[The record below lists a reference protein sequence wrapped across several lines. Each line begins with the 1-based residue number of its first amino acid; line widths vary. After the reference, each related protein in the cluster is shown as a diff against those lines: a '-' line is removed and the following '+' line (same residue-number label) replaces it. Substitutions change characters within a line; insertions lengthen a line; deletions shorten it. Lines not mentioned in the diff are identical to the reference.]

1 MQSDTPVVICA
12 YTEDR
17 WDTLLKAIESVEQ
30 QVCQPGKIVVV
41 VDHNRP
47 LLERLKA
54 AKPSITVIENVQ
66 ERGLSGARNSGV
78 MVADGTRVA
87 FLDDDAEAAPEWLAT
102 IDDWLDQPGVL
113 GAGGS
118 AIPLWESRK
127 PGWFPME
134 FAWVIGCS
142 YIGMPESV
150 GEIRNLLGVNMG
162 FRKELFSE
170 VGGFRTSQ
178 GRVGS
183 VPLGCEETDFCIR
196 AHQMFPTGVFIYDPA
211 AMVHHHVSEGRGRW
225 GYFISRC
232 YHEGISKAQLAQM
245 VGTQDGLKSERTYTS
260 RILPRGV
267 VRNLGE
273 VLLKADIGGLG
284 RIAAI
289 IVGLTATTVGY
300 VRGSFSRWPQAT

>member
-1 MQSDTPVVICA
+1 MQSDTTVVICT

-30 QVCQPGKIVVV
+30 QVCQPDKIIVV

-47 LLERLKA
+47 LFERLRA
-54 AKPSITVIENVQ
+54 AKPSIRVIENTHD
-66 ERGLSGARNSGV
+66 RGLSGARNSGV
-78 MVADGTRVA
+78 MVADGIRVA
-87 FLDDDAEAAPEWLAT
+87 FLDDDAEAAPEWLEV
-102 IDDWLDQPGVL
+102 IDHWLDQPEVL

-118 AIPLWESRK
+118 AIPSWEIQK

-142 YIGMPESV
+142 YIGMPESA

-162 FRKELFSE
+162 FRKELFS
-170 VGGFRTSQ
+170 VAGGFRSSQ
-178 GRVGS
+178 GRVGT

-196 AHQMFPTGVFIYDPA
+196 AHQLFPTGVFIYDPA
-211 AMVHHHVSEGRGRW
+211 AIVHHHVSAGRLRW

-232 YHEGISKAQLAQM
+232 YHEGLSKSQLAQM
-245 VGTQDGLKSERTYTS
+245 VGAQDGLKSERTYTS

-273 VLLKADIGGLG
+273 VLLKADPGGLG

-289 IVGLTATTVGY
+289 IVGLTATTLGY
-300 VRGSFSRWPQAT
+300 VRGYFSRWPRDV